1 MISPKK
7 VKKKKKKHWYTEN
20 WKTLEGGENG
30 KLIWWADFDMLN
42 LRIRKM
48 DMYSWLTFLQVTRKK
63 ERVMV
68 WG

>member
-30 KLIWWADFDMLN
+30 KLMWWADFRHVKFEN
-42 LRIRKM
+42 
-48 DMYSWLTFLQVTRKK
+48 KK
-63 ERVMV
+63 NGYVFMADFFTSH
-68 WG
+68 